1 MKFTTVR
8 HWGEDPNGN
17 WTISLY
23 DRLQG
28 DVSECSGKS
37 AWRWQLDD
45 NFSSSPFNGAL
56 SCEFNPVPGLLER
69 FCFDG
74 GVDRSNNTDYGKLC
88 TAGVE
93 KACKLLDAFENDVDS
108 NTGLKVTKACCACG
122 GGDPPSLYPDYLTNW
137 TLEVYGHYN
146 VTNGTTTTTNTTNT
160 TQSEP
165 SIEDSSVNEEDTDV
179 TEPPAVVVDADDS
192 SSSSSGIISVPNKL
206 PRVLTVAVAAALIIF
221 ASHY

>member
-37 AWRWQLDD
+37 AWHWQLEDD
-45 NFSSSPFNGAL
+45 FSPSPFNGAL
-56 SCEFNPVPGLLER
+56 SCEFNSVPGLLEDR

-74 GVDRSNNTDYGKLC
+74 QVDRSNNTAYSKLC

-108 NTGLKVTKACCACG
+108 NTKSKVTEACCACG
-122 GGDPPSLYPDYLTNW
+122 GGNPPELYPDYLFGW
-137 TLEVYGHYN
+137 ELEVFGHYN
-146 VTNGTTTTTNTTNT
+146 ATNGTITTTNTTNT

-192 SSSSSGIISVPNKL
+192 SSSSGIISIPNKL
-206 PRVLTVAVAAALIIF
+206 SRVLTVAVAAALIIF